1 MPKCFWKNVNML
13 LRKNFIADNIKIS
26 SDDFYNEHSDEESSD
41 EENLI
46 QKICFRKMYYIY

>member
-41 EENLI
+41 EEN
-46 QKICFRKMYYIY
+46 